1 MALAYTSLAV
11 WRAPTVQSVVSTDID
26 IRVNSLLI
34 PDIKIPIVERIRNMT
49 METNET
55 IKSEVAVTGDKISL
69 EEQAQVDL
77 LAARERGIECAGRLG
92 KVNLADVT
100 LYSENPRPADEFD
113 VADMVTL
120 YGKFGYRPE
129 FPITVSVRKDGT
141 TVSLRGNR
149 RVTAALTL
157 RDTQPE
163 VFARVFPKGE
173 IPAIIHKGLT
183 ESEEM
188 LLAVDHSTE
197 LDRKALS
204 AWGVFRAIA
213 GLMGRGEVA
222 GRYAIA
228 EKLGLVKVQTVDGK
242 TVRTVQGPYVQKRM
256 ELARL
261 PEFVQVAYKQ
271 APMFG
276 GKDTRYQQAEISK
289 LLKIYNK
296 ERDTAAKLGK
306 ATGPE
311 FDAKWDS
318 ITNPKLADGAD
329 SADGEGGILKL
340 TRKQF
345 ADRAVSCKSLLVKQ
359 CMEVAG
365 GVVDATIIGTL
376 DNRGCALEEFERNQ
390 TMIFEFVGPDGFAD
404 LLGKAKVAYAAA
416 HPVVT
421 AAPAAT
427 VSTVPSNGI
436 THTDDSEDSEVPE
449 ADEVLA

>member
-1 MALAYTSLAV
+1 MIAYHCLTV

-26 IRVNSLLI
+26 IRVNLRLI
-34 PDIKIPIVERIRNMT
+34 PDIKIPIVPQIRNTT

-55 IKSEVAVTGDKISL
+55 VAPQTGDKISV
-69 EEQAQVDL
+69 EEQAQIDL
-77 LAARERGIECAGRLG
+77 LAVKERDIECSGRLG
-92 KVNLADVT
+92 KVALSDCSLYAD
-100 LYSENPRPADEFD
+100 NPRPADEFD
-113 VADMVTL
+113 VAEMVTL

-129 FPITVSVRKDGT
+129 FPITVSQRKDGT
-141 TVSLRGNR
+141 TVVLRGNR
-149 RVTAALTL
+149 RLTAALTL
-157 RDTQPE
+157 RDTQPDM
-163 VFARVFPKGE
+163 FAKVFPKGE
-173 IPAIIHKGLT
+173 IPAIIHKGLSD
-183 ESEEM
+183 SEEM

-204 AWGVFRAIA
+204 PWGIFRAIA
-213 GLMGRGEVA
+213 GLMGRGEIK

-256 ELARL
+256 DLARL
-261 PEFVQVAYKQ
+261 PEFVQSAYKSS
-271 APMFG
+271 PMFG
-276 GKDTRYQQAEISK
+276 GSDGRFSQIAVGK
-289 LLKIYNK
+289 LRKIYDK
-296 ERDTAAKLGK
+296 ERNTAATLGK

-311 FDAKWDS
+311 FDAAWS
-318 ITNPKLADGAD
+318 ALLNPPTVE
-329 SADGEGGILKL
+329 SADGSDTGILRL

-376 DNRGCALEEFERNQ
+376 DNRGVALEECERNN
-390 TMIFEFVGPDGFAD
+390 TMIFEFVGSDGYAD

-421 AAPAAT
+421 VAPAVT
-427 VSTVPSNGI
+427 NGVE
-436 THTDDSEDSEVPE
+436 HTDDAEVDELAE
-449 ADEVLA
+449 ATA